1 MSYFPKSRVV
11 VPIDF
16 SPPSVNAIRTA
27 IELAKSPECVHV
39 LHVIPTTNP
48 ASPAGIWGG
57 PDVDDVF
64 VEKATGNLKRWLADT
79 EIAGAQAVIRVGG
92 AGQEI
97 SDFAKEIDADL
108 IVIPSHGESG
118 LTRTLIGSVAERVV
132 RYSSCPTLVLRD
144 Q

>member
-1 MSYFPKSRVV
+1 MSYFPKSKVV
-11 VPIDF
+11 VPVDF
-16 SPPSVNAIRTA
+16 SPPSVKAVQTA
-27 IELAKSPECVHV
+27 IELSDSPAGVHV

-57 PDVDDVF
+57 PEIDDVF
-64 VEKATGNLKRWLADT
+64 VEKATKNLESWLADRK
-79 EIAGAQAVIRVGG
+79 ISGAQACIRVGG

-97 SDFAKEIDADL
+97 ADFAKDLGADL

-144 Q
+144 D